1 MEVAAEEEYPGWIPA
16 SRGLYDVWVWGSI
29 VREVSLLSLLSLGV
43 GVGVIVFLCFC
54 CGGGCGC
61 DIVCLRRYG
70 VVFIVVRLLT
80 LERFNWA
87 ARKVHRR
94 LQQLGANEFY
104 GRGEGDEQHDE
115 G

>member
-1 MEVAAEEEYPGWIPA
+1 M
-16 SRGLYDVWVWGSI
+16 
-29 VREVSLLSLLSLGV
+29 
-43 GVGVIVFLCFC
+43 
-54 CGGGCGC
+54 
-61 DIVCLRRYG
+61 
-70 VVFIVVRLLT
+70 VFIVVRLLT
-80 LERFNWA
+80 LGRFNWA